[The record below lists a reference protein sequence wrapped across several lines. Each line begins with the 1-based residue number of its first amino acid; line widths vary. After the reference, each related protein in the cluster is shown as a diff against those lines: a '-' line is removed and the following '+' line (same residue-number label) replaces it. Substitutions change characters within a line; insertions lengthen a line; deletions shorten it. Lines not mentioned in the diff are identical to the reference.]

1 MCIVV
6 RSGDAAAGRQGL
18 DVFAGISA
26 ESAGARALCQHLV
39 RIPPGARAQAHLHR
53 GHETAIYV
61 LSGRA
66 EMRFGPRL
74 EEQLS
79 VAAGDFLYIPADLP
93 HLPWNPSDTEPCVA
107 IVARTDPHEQEGVEL
122 YDAASG

>member
-1 MCIVV
+1 V
-6 RSGDAAAGRQGL
+6 RRRQERQRDRRPPRL

-39 RIPPGARAQAHLHR
+39 RIPPGARAQAHFHR
-53 GHETAIYV
+53 GHETAIFV

-66 EMRFGPRL
+66 EMRFGAGL

-79 VAAGDFLYIPADLP
+79 VDAGDFLYIPADMP
-93 HLPWNPSDTEPCVA
+93 HLPWNPSETEPCIA
-107 IVARTDPHEQEGVEL
+107 IVARTDPHEQESVEL
-122 YDAASG
+122 YEAAAG

>member
-1 MCIVV
+1 M

-107 IVARTDPHEQEGVEL
+107 IVARTDPHEQESVEL
-122 YDAASG
+122 YEAAAG